1 MATQIDK
8 SDLPWVAFT
17 AVSFAGGLAVSWH
30 RWGNPLVDC
39 GREMNQPLRLIRGE
53 MLYSQVRHIYGP
65 LSPYINATLYRVFG
79 ASLGV
84 LYADGILTA
93 IVILAVV
100 YWLSRRL
107 MAPAASTAA
116 TLSVMWLCAFKQA
129 GNYILPYSYSALHGC
144 ALGLVTLAL
153 LIRFVELRVGAQV
166 AAPEGSEGRVAGS
179 VSLRASVA
187 LLLAGAT
194 AGLAA
199 LAKTEMGL
207 AALCAGV
214 IAVVLSGY
222 PSWRR
227 ASIWGVMF
235 IAPAA
240 LLLVGVYGYIG
251 SLVGWRTLAED
262 SLLFLRHLPPDLVY
276 FNKRVSGFDQP
287 VQSVIQMIGAAA
299 RLAALAVTIA
309 AISLLLTRGR
319 KTAAGARVAI
329 GDHFSVSDA
338 GRASYGP
345 IWLLLAASILVFV
358 LIPFTGSLAFETG
371 PYLAMPLLL
380 LGLMGLTLAR
390 HRKEISTGVFNP
402 GTISLLIVL
411 VYALASLAR
420 VILRVRSGG
429 AYSSY
434 LLPASVIIFTYAW
447 AHPFA
452 NLFRDH
458 RTRNL
463 ARNIGIGLILADAVL
478 TAGLLSY
485 RFLDKNTYVLETARG
500 PMLTIPDVGAAM
512 KEAIIL
518 INRETVEGDSVAVMP
533 EGTSLNFF
541 TGRQNPLREE
551 ITTPGYLDLDGER
564 RAINQLEQSNTRLVL
579 ITNRPTSEFG
589 PKVFGKDYCRVLMQ
603 WIEQNFDEC
612 AILGPDH
619 DPNLQIGDK
628 TFFIRAYRKRTPGAQ
643 ASVPGAFRSV
653 QF

>member
-8 SDLPWVAFT
+8 RDLPWVAFT

-79 ASLGV
+79 PSLAV

-93 IVILAVV
+93 IFILALV
-100 YWLSRRL
+100 YWMSRRL
-107 MAPAASTAA
+107 MGPAASTAA

-144 ALGLVTLAL
+144 ALGLATLAL
-153 LIRFVELRVGAQV
+153 LIRFVELHAGAQV
-166 AAPEGSEGRVAGS
+166 AAAEGSEGRAAGS
-179 VSLRASVA
+179 VSRRASA
-187 LLLAGAT
+187 TLLLAGAT

-240 LLLVGVYGYIG
+240 LLLVGVYGYI
-251 SLVGWRTLAED
+251 SSVVGWRTLAED

-287 VQSVIQMIGAAA
+287 VQSIIQMIGAGA

-309 AISLLLTRGR
+309 AISLLLTRGK

-338 GRASYGP
+338 GRASHGQ

-380 LGLMGLTLAR
+380 LGLMGLTFTR
-390 HRKEISTGVFNP
+390 HRKEISSGVFNP
-402 GTISLLIVL
+402 RTISLLIVL

-463 ARNIGIGLILADAVL
+463 ARNIGVGLILADAVL

-485 RFLDKNTYVLETARG
+485 RFLDKNTYRLETDRG
-500 PMLTIPDVGAAM
+500 PMVTIPDVGAAM

-518 INRETVEGDSVAVMP
+518 INRETVEGESVAVMP

-589 PKVFGKDYCRVLMQ
+589 PKVFGRDYCRVLMQ
-603 WIEQNFDEC
+603 WIEQNFEEC
-612 AILGPDH
+612 GILGPDH

-643 ASVPGAFRSV
+643 ASLPAAFRSI